1 MGDNLHPLDTEVIDQ
16 DILEANVATLTT
28 QVNSNTTAIAGIN
41 LTNINNQLA
50 GSASSGLLTQIQGN
64 DTDIEG
70 INDKLDATTG
80 SGLKTLIDN
89 KVSMVLGT
97 SAGTALEG
105 NTPTIT
111 TAQANKITANENAI
125 DAIEL
130 KTDFLDVGNNGLKY
144 SHGNFLTGSS
154 PGDQL
159 LIQHA
164 DLNGGSLSNN
174 FCSMRVTANGELR
187 LNVPTGQDYEFRINN
202 VFQYNNTQIKN
213 LIDNVSVTGG
223 VNLDTIESDVTGI
236 KNNTLASTLK
246 TAVDGNTS
254 SASQNQIVISAT
266 ATKVANIVGSS
277 TAPAPTDNLVIG
289 SGGATNRYVR
299 IGYANQ
305 SNRVGFANE
314 AYFTGGG
321 VYAVEQDL
329 NGDLYLDGYKI
340 EIGSQNLNLT
350 TMNNSI
356 ATNASNINQ
365 AGINSNN
372 QLATINGIKN
382 NTLASTLKTAVD
394 ANSAKTGITAQQAS
408 DITANNAKTGITA
421 QQASDITA
429 NNAKVGITTQ
439 QANDITA
446 NNAKTGITAQQASD
460 ITANNAKNTF
470 PSGLNSLI
478 SRGTNQ
484 TLEVGTGSGVP
495 RIRLR
500 GQNGV
505 TNSSEL
511 IFIDFINK
519 C

>member
-1 MGDNLHPLDTEVIDQ
+1 MSNFQNLDNEEVEQDEMKEKLDLITITSPKNLDT
-16 DILEANVATLTT
+16 LTGLTT
-28 QVNSNTTAIAGIN
+28 LQADAIVANTLKNTYPNADATKVGFLSVTQNLNLDALYNSVVNNS
-41 LTNINNQLA
+41 TNV
-50 GSASSGLLTQIQGN
+50 GSVMNENIQQG
-64 DTDIEG
+64 TDI
-70 INDKLDATTG
+70 
-80 SGLKTLIDN
+80 
-89 KVSMVLGT
+89 
-97 SAGTALEG
+97 
-105 NTPTIT
+105 
-111 TAQANKITANENAI
+111 NAI
-125 DAIEL
+125 KT
-130 KTDFLDVGNNGLKY
+130 KTDFLDIGNNGLKY

-187 LNVPTGQDYEFRINN
+187 LNVPTGQDYEFRVNN

-213 LIDNVSVTGG
+213 LVDNVSITQN

-246 TAVDGNTS
+246 TAVDSNTS

-305 SNRVGFANE
+305 SNRVGFANNL
-314 AYFTGGG
+314 YFENGG
-321 VYAVEQDL
+321 VYAVEQNS

-350 TMNNSI
+350 TMNNNI
-356 ATNASNINQ
+356 TTNQNNINQ

-372 QLATINGIKN
+372 QLQTINGIKN

-394 ANSAKTGITAQQAS
+394 ANSAKNGITSAEQAKLSNISVSSSANLDTMNTDITGIKNNTLSSTLKSAVDANSAKVSMVIGTGANEAMAGNTTTITAQQAS
-408 DITANNAKTGITA
+408 DI
-421 QQASDITA
+421 
-429 NNAKVGITTQ
+429 V
-439 QANDITA
+439 
-446 NNAKTGITAQQASD
+446 
-460 ITANNAKNTF
+460 ANNAKNTF
-470 PSGLNSLI
+470 PSSLNSLI

-500 GQNGV
+500 
-505 TNSSEL
+505 
-511 IFIDFINK
+511 
-519 C
+519 